1 MYFVKDEVRKEVE
14 EIESV
19 LQRAIDR
26 MKPTEDGASFEELAD
41 AYEVAFDYATDAAD
55 RAIKMLRKHV
65 GMESK

>member
-14 EIESV
+14 EIEAK

-26 MKPTEDGASFEELAD
+26 LKPIEDGASHEDMAD
-41 AYEVAFDYATDAAD
+41 AYEVAFDYAADAAE
-55 RAIKMLRKHV
+55 RAIKMLRLHV